1 MKILKHFYDNIF
13 EKRAIPF
20 INLPTRISEHSASL
34 IDNILTTD
42 NNSLKKGLIKSN
54 VSDQFPIF
62 FSIKLTKE
70 NLGKVL

>member
-13 EKRAIPF
+13 EKGAIPF
-20 INLPTRISEHSASL
+20 INLLTRISEHSASL

-42 NNSLKKGLIKSN
+42 NSSLKKGLIKSN